1 MFYFI
6 RTPWWLRK
14 LYGGCTWMIPVKEK
28 VIYLTF
34 DDGPHPQVT
43 PFVLEELKRYNA
55 RATFFCIGRNVLA
68 NPEIYKRILNEGHG
82 VGNHSFSHLNGWKT
96 KDAAY
101 LDDITEARKYIDSK
115 LFRPPYGKISRF
127 QIRILSGKGFGFKT
141 IMWTVLSG
149 DFDTTVTPSQC
160 LVNVIANSGNGSIV
174 VFHDSEKAAIRMQ
187 YALSEVLKYFSERG
201 YRFEKINE

>member
-1 MFYFI
+1 
-6 RTPWWLRK
+6 
-14 LYGGCTWMIPVKEK
+14 MIPVKEK